1 MTSFLRILPGMLA
14 VGTLTEKAVG
24 PPSAY
29 PYACCNTTPLWLG
42 LPLFRL
48 LLLHYT
54 LLWWYKTQAVPKL
67 YKGIIELL
75 IMIWTFVFCLLKKTS
90 WVLLGLLPVSLGIPC
105 ELGMSTMTGNRRG
118 QRLHPWPLTLFHH
131 CLF

>member
-14 VGTLTEKAVG
+14 AGTLTGKAVG
-24 PPSAY
+24 HHLPTLMPA
-29 PYACCNTTPLWLG
+29 NTTPLWLG
-42 LPLFRL
+42 PPLFWL

-105 ELGMSTMTGNRRG
+105 ELGMSMITGNRRG